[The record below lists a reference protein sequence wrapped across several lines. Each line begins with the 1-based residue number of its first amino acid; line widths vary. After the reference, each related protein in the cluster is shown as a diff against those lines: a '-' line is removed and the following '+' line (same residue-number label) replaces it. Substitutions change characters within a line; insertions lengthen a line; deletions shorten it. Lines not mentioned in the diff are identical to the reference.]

1 MTSPLPRRI
10 ARIQP
15 LEPNSPNEQ
24 FFAAND
30 APDFDSVEGKR
41 WTLVQSPFPGS
52 RANAASPGRPGWEV
66 GAVVE
71 EASFRFLAP
80 SVPVNVFGMAHNTGQ
95 PGRDLPPQAFH
106 KAASSVIGPGDA
118 IQLSSTVGYVD
129 PEAELTVVVGSTA
142 RGLTLETA
150 RSAILGYTIGNDV
163 SARDLQKTDELW
175 ISAKSQDTFT
185 PAGPWIVTELDD
197 SDLEIS
203 IVHNGNQLTPAS
215 SADLGWKV
223 EEIMVYLTSFMTLQ
237 PGDLVL
243 TGFPAECARIQP
255 GDTVACRVEG
265 IGELRNPV
273 IAARW
278 EGPHA

>member
-1 MTSPLPRRI
+1 
-10 ARIQP
+10 
-15 LEPNSPNEQ
+15 
-24 FFAAND
+24 
-30 APDFDSVEGKR
+30 
-41 WTLVQSPFPGS
+41 
-52 RANAASPGRPGWEV
+52 
-66 GAVVE
+66 
-71 EASFRFLAP
+71 
-80 SVPVNVFGMAHNTGQ
+80 MAHNTGQ

-106 KAASSVIGPGDA
+106 KAASSVIGPDEP

-150 RSAILGYTIGNDV
+150 RTAILGYTIGNDV

-197 SDLEIS
+197 SDLEIC
-203 IVHNGNQLTPAS
+203 IVHNGTKLKPAS

-223 EEIMVYLTSFMTLQ
+223 DEIMVYLTSFMTLQ

-255 GDTVACRVEG
+255 GDVVACRVEG

-273 IAARW
+273 IPALW
-278 EGPHA
+278 EEPSA

>member
-15 LEPNSPNEQ
+15 LEPNSPDEQ

-30 APDFDSVEGKR
+30 APDFDSDEGKR

-118 IQLSSTVGYVD
+118 IQLSSAVGYVD